1 MARHPVNAYTCD
13 EIVTVG
19 EPIFGRV
26 YPEPKAAVTGVV
38 GSVAPEVVV
47 SSIDPSAKM
56 IGC

>member
-1 MARHPVNAYTCD
+1 VNAYTCE

-19 EPIFGRV
+19 EPIFGKV